1 MCQLLGMNCN
11 SKASITFS
19 FTGFRQ
25 RGGRTSHHVD
35 GWGVGFYE
43 PGGCRVFHDDQPAS
57 ESPLA
62 AFLGDY
68 PIPSAIV
75 ISHLRRATQGV
86 RSLANCH
93 PFQREWMGQPWLFSH
108 NGDLRGFEPPLT
120 GPYRPIGGTDSE
132 RAFCWLLQELR
143 TSFAGHPHPPGWLE
157 LAPRVAELTAL
168 IARHGN
174 FNFLLSNGEGLYAHC
189 SSRLVVLERRHP
201 FPTARLVDC
210 DMSLDL
216 SAVNRRDDRMVVVA
230 TAALTAEE
238 HWTPLATG
246 ESRLFVDGE
255 QVWGHR
261 DLGTRVFPV
270 PQVHVGRGRVAASAE
285 RAGVGGSGGS
295 GGDGPALVR

>member
-11 SKASITFS
+11 SQASITFS

-108 NGDLRGFEPPLT
+108 NGDLRGFEPALT
-120 GPYRPIGGTDSE
+120 GPFRPIGTTDSE
-132 RAFCWLLQELR
+132 RAFCWLMQELR
-143 TSFAGHPHPPGWLE
+143 AQFADRVRPVGWAE
-157 LAPRVAELTAL
+157 LAPQIALLAER

-174 FNFLLSNGEGLYAHC
+174 FNFLLSSGEALFAHC
-189 SSRLVVLERRHP
+189 SSKLYLLQRQHP
-201 FPTARLVDC
+201 FPTARLIDC
-210 DMSLDL
+210 DISLDL
-216 SAVNRRDDRMVVVA
+216 GRLNGVDDRMALVA
-230 TAALTAEE
+230 TEPLTDAEP
-238 HWTPLATG
+238 WVRLATG
-246 ESRLFVDGE
+246 EM
-255 QVWGHR
+255 
-261 DLGTRVFPV
+261 RVF
-270 PQVHVGRGRVAASAE
+270 
-285 RAGVGGSGGS
+285 VGGETVWRQV
-295 GGDGPALVR
+295 DPRTQAFAPADEREMVTAG